1 MAVTNFKPSCE
12 ANKSLDAGGIIL
24 GIESTAHT
32 FSIGSVDGLGVPGK
46 SFSAF
51 VRPVEGGIH
60 PREAADHHSLHAG
73 SLLNTL
79 FTESDFTRDDIVAI
93 AFSQGPGL
101 GPCLRVGA
109 SVARALS
116 HELQVPLVGVN
127 HCVAHIEVG
136 RERCNCDD
144 PVLLYVS
151 GGNTQVIARLEG
163 RYRVLGETLDIGI
176 GNMLDKFA
184 REQGIPFPGGPKIEE
199 LAKKWIEKNPNPS
212 LEGLELP
219 YAVQGMDL
227 AFSGILTAALML
239 VEKGKPLEAVCW
251 SLQEHSFAACIEVA
265 ERALAHT
272 GKSELLLGGGVAC
285 NARLCGMSESMA
297 MSRGGSSHVP
307 EKALCIDNGSMIAT
321 LGRLQLLWGEPT
333 PVDDSAVRQDL
344 RTDETD
350 ILWN

>member
-1 MAVTNFKPSCE
+1 MAVANFAPSCE
-12 ANKSLDAGGIIL
+12 ANKSQDAGGVIL

-32 FSIGSVDGLGVPGK
+32 FSVGWVDGLGVPGK
-46 SFSAF
+46 SISAF

-60 PREAADHHSLHAG
+60 PREAADHHAMHAG
-73 SLLNTL
+73 HILRKL
-79 FTESDFTRDDIVAI
+79 FAEEFFSREDIVAI
-93 AFSQGPGL
+93 SFSQGPGL

-116 HELQVPLVGVN
+116 QELGVPLVGVN

-199 LAKKWIEKNPNPS
+199 LAQKWLHDNPNPS
-212 LEGLELP
+212 LKGLELP

-227 AFSGILTAALML
+227 AFSGILNAALIL
-239 VEKGKPLEAVCW
+239 VDKGKPLEAVCW
-251 SLQEHSFAACIEVA
+251 SLQEHAFAACIEVA

-285 NARLCGMSESMA
+285 NTRLRDMSEC
-297 MSRGGSSHVP
+297 MSEARGGSSHVP
-307 EKALCIDNGSMIAT
+307 EKSLCIDNGSMIAT
-321 LGRLQLLWGEPT
+321 LGRLQLLWGDPT
-333 PVDDSAVRQDL
+333 PVGDSAVRQDL